1 MDDLEILDDVE
12 EITGILEV
20 DVQHPNLT
28 SLSFLTK
35 LRVIEGVG
43 AEWVL
48 YSTNDTKQLAPLSPS
63 H

>member
-1 MDDLEILDDVE
+1 MDDLEILNDVG

-28 SLSFLTK
+28 SLSFLRK

-43 AEWVL
+43 AE
-48 YSTNDTKQLAPLSPS
+48 
-63 H
+63 

>member
-43 AEWVL
+43 AE
-48 YSTNDTKQLAPLSPS
+48 
-63 H
+63 